1 MSNKSKA
8 ILWLLWG
15 VAYFLL
21 FAYDIENDRDYGT
34 WLWLASAQISFLQSL
49 RFLIKHDR
57 E

>member
-1 MSNKSKA
+1 MSTKSKA

-15 VAYFLL
+15 VAQFLL
-21 FAYDIENDRDYGT
+21 FAYSIENDRYYGT